1 MVAEVQLEDSHGG
14 ADTSIDELEAVNL
27 QIVQEASQSTEQ
39 AYTAVEAPV
48 AAEQEATE
56 LLAEAL
62 EDDANAEG
70 SPDAVTEEN
79 LGDATKDVSMDQEG
93 MTPMEKIMEAL
104 KAGLTEL
111 RTATLS
117 RDDANKVEDMFMD
130 FKRELYGAELRGRK

>member
-1 MVAEVQLEDSHGG
+1 MAAEAQLEDSHGG

-48 AAEQEATE
+48 AAEKEATE
-56 LLAEAL
+56 LLAL
-62 EDDANAEG
+62 EDDANTEG
-70 SPDAVTEEN
+70 SPEAVTEEN
-79 LGDATKDVSMDQEG
+79 LGDATKDISMDQEG
-93 MTPMEKIMEAL
+93 VTSMEKIMEAL